1 MTVISVKAFGGLRPI
16 SQPRLLDSSE
26 AQVAQNVKLVSGAL
40 VPMKGTNVLK
50 ATTSANP
57 QTIFRY
63 GTSATETNY
72 WLEFAG
78 DVDVVKSPI
87 AGDQYDRL
95 YWTDGVLPRYA
106 PNSLI
111 VSGASYP
118 GASYQLGVPAPST
131 APTIS
136 SYTAPATFTIVSR
149 DYVIFSYN
157 PITNTEVTATRTA
170 SAQAVDGQP
179 VVLSDMPVSTTS
191 GFTKLRIYRKVSGT
205 FRRIA
210 EIDQTQTSYS
220 DSATDASLAS
230 APTAPA
236 ITSVTTSFTL
246 EGKIPAQVVPEAR
259 TYVYTY
265 VTAYGEEGPPSAAS
279 TVVNLDPAQSVT
291 VTVPSG
297 SPTGAYN
304 ITLKRIYRSSTVGS
318 AAQFQFVAE
327 IPLATGSYVDSVTQS
342 NLGEILPSEDWVP
355 PPAGLKGLKL
365 MANGVGVGFVGR
377 TLYLSEPFLLHA
389 WPHQYSVDNDIV
401 GLGVFGQSVVVLTKG
416 NPYVYNGI
424 DPAAMSETRLAAPQS
439 CASKPSIVDMGDGV
453 LYSSPDGLV
462 MISPSGVS
470 LVTEKIYSREQW
482 QALNPSSI
490 RGSVYNGRYVMSHD
504 ASGTRGVVMFDF
516 TGQGAVLT
524 TSNINTATAITASF
538 YDPTTDTLYFAQGGN
553 IVRFD
558 RGSNLTT
565 TWKSKVFRLPFED
578 NFAIAQVQAES
589 YPVTFKIYGDGVLRH
604 TETVAS
610 SKEFRLPSGFRCRDW
625 EFQIEGSATVTEVAI
640 ANSVAEL
647 RGV

>member
-72 WLEFAG
+72 WLEFTG

-106 PNSLI
+106 PNNLI
-111 VSGASYP
+111 VSGGSYP
-118 GASYQLGVPAPST
+118 GASYQLGIPVPST

-149 DYVIFSYN
+149 DYVIFFFN
-157 PITNTEVTATRTA
+157 PTTSAQTTATRVVPV
-170 SAQAVDGQP
+170 QAVDGED
-179 VVLSDMPVSTTS
+179 VILKDMPVSTET
-191 GFTKLRIYRKVSGT
+191 GFTQLKIYRKVSGT
-205 FRRIA
+205 FRLVA
-210 EIDQTQTSYS
+210 TIDQTQTSYT
-220 DSATDASLAS
+220 DAATDASLAS
-230 APTAPA
+230 AATAPTV
-236 ITSVTTSFTL
+236 TSVTTSFTI
-246 EGKIPAQVVPEAR
+246 EGKIPTRVVPESR

-279 TVVNLDPAQSVT
+279 AVVNLDPAQSVT

-297 SPTGAYN
+297 APNGSYN
-304 ITLKRIYRSSTVGS
+304 ITNKRIYRSSTVGS
-318 AAQFQFVAE
+318 SAQFQFVAE
-327 IPLATGSYVDSVTQS
+327 IPLATGSYVDSVAQE
-342 NLGEILPSEDWVP
+342 NLGEILPSEDWIA

-377 TLYLSEPFLLHA
+377 TLYLSEPYLLHA
-389 WPHQYSVDNDIV
+389 WPHQYSVDSDIV

-416 NPYVYNGI
+416 NPYVFNGV

-439 CASKPSIVDMGDGV
+439 CTSKPSIVDMGDGV
-453 LYSSPDGLV
+453 LYASPDGLV
-462 MISPSGVS
+462 MINPGGVS
-470 LVTEKIYSREQW
+470 LVTEKLYSREQW
-482 QALNPSSI
+482 QAFNPSSI
-490 RGSVYNGRYVMSHD
+490 RGSVYNGRYVMGYD
-504 ASGTRGVVMFDF
+504 ASGTRGIVMLDF

-524 TSNINTATAITASF
+524 TSNINSSTVITASF
-538 YDPTTDTLYFAQGGN
+538 YDPTTDTLYFAQGAN

-558 RGSNLTT
+558 RGSNLTS

-589 YPVTFKIYGDGVLRH
+589 YPVTFKVYGDGVLRH

-625 EFQIEGSATVTEVAI
+625 EFQIEGSVTVTEVAI

-647 RGV
+647 RVV